1 MSRRQAGGGEDRT
14 APGVEDGVLYWPGDM
29 SRRQAGG
36 GEDMAAPVVEDD
48 ELGEEMDR
56 DEGVT
61 DGGDEDKEELVLF
74 SGT

>member
-14 APGVEDGVLYWPGDM
+14 APGVG
-29 SRRQAGG
+29 
-36 GEDMAAPVVEDD
+36 DD
-48 ELGEEMDR
+48 ELGVEDDR

-61 DGGDEDKEELVLF
+61 DGGDVDNEELVLF

>member
-1 MSRRQAGGGEDRT
+1 
-14 APGVEDGVLYWPGDM
+14 M

-48 ELGEEMDR
+48 ELGEEDNR

-61 DGGDEDKEELVLF
+61 AGGELVLF

>member
-14 APGVEDGVLYWPGDM
+14 AP
-29 SRRQAGG
+29 
-36 GEDMAAPVVEDD
+36 VVEDD
-48 ELGEEMDR
+48 ELGEEEDR

-61 DGGDEDKEELVLF
+61 DGGDVDNEELVLF

>member
-1 MSRRQAGGGEDRT
+1 MSRRQE
-14 APGVEDGVLYWPGDM
+14 
-29 SRRQAGG
+29 GG

-48 ELGEEMDR
+48 ELGEKDDR

-61 DGGDEDKEELVLF
+61 DGGDVDNEELVLF